1 MSIFVGNPEL
11 KDAYFNGQV
20 KEIYLGSAK
29 LYPSYINPGQKDSNI
44 VMMLGSLCWYATSS
58 WRLVKS
64 IIYNSSY
71 CDPGNLDYLGITENG
86 LIAGYFSLISGYT
99 TYSVTITDPED
110 TYVIGSA
117 YLPSNS
123 GSTQEKEPN
132 IIAYDKNNQ
141 SYQVKI
147 NGYTTVPNLSRISF
161 DFEAGTSSSNTSFN
175 TIVVYKGRQPDK
187 TIYAN
192 VHYERH
198 SSFSG
203 LGNWNMYSTFSKSS
217 VLVGASTSIS
227 EYYLLAGGT
236 TSESAPVTI
245 RITGTDKVITSTND
259 ILEGSTDSIIYYNGS
274 SLTNYENKSGLG
286 YMIGFYY

>member
-1 MSIFVGNPEL
+1 MSIFVGNSEL

-44 VMMLGSLCWYATSS
+44 VMMLGSLCWYATSN

-71 CDPGNLDYLGITENG
+71 CNPGNPTYSGITDNG
-86 LIAGYFSLISGYT
+86 LTAGYFSLNTGST

-117 YLPSNS
+117 YLPSSS
-123 GSTQEKEPN
+123 GNTQEPN

-147 NGYTTVPNLSRISF
+147 NGYTTVTNLSRISF
-161 DFEAGTSSSNTSFN
+161 DFKAGTSSSTNSFN

-192 VHYERH
+192 VHYEIH

-203 LGNWNMYSTFSKSS
+203 LGNWSMYSTFSKSS
-217 VLVGASTSIS
+217 VLVGASNGIS

-236 TSESAPVTI
+236 TSTSAPVTI
-245 RITGTDKVITSTND
+245 SITGTDKVITSTNA
-259 ILEGSTDSIIYYNGS
+259 ILEGSTDNPIYYNGS
-274 SLTNYENKSGLG
+274 SLTNYENNSGSG